1 VVRYVLVAYH
11 DSPGVIEYPDEGRVI
26 VVAWTPDANGERL
39 FREFRDSAGD

>member
-1 VVRYVLVAYH
+1 
-11 DSPGVIEYPDEGRVI
+11 VI